1 MTKAITGNSLADFI
15 TGRGGNSPGQ
25 FKPGADHG
33 GAFSLPELL
42 GVRVKNGTPTLELGN
57 FLSQGHFGKYTLTSA
72 VKENLMNN
80 GLEAAVTAIAVPVGF
95 KVIRRLSSRAGV
107 TRYVNKAFKMTGL
120 PVRM

>member
-1 MTKAITGNSLADFI
+1 MTKAITGNSLADFV

-33 GAFSLPELL
+33 AMFSLPELL
-42 GVRVKNGTPTLELGN
+42 GFRIVGGKTTMVNPL
-57 FLSQGHFGKYTLTSA
+57 LSQGHFGSYTLATA
-72 VKENLMNN
+72 VKENVMKN
-80 GLEAAVTAIAVPVGF
+80 GLEAAVTAITVPIGF
-95 KVIRRLSSRAGV
+95 RVVRRLSSRAGV